1 MYIMFLWSRNT
12 IDISL
17 YLWKQYLNT
26 RMVSN
31 ETFKSLDHNVTIKAA
46 NKVFWVVVWYRE
58 GYSAEALRQR
68 QDNEGESSSFN
79 LRIRI

>member
-31 ETFKSLDHNVTIKAA
+31 ETFKSLNHNVTIKVA
-46 NKVFWVVVWYRE
+46 NKVFWVVVWYQE
-58 GYSAEALRQR
+58 DYFAEALRQL
-68 QDNEGESSSFN
+68 QDNEGESSSLN

>member
-1 MYIMFLWSRNT
+1 M
-12 IDISL
+12 ISL

-58 GYSAEALRQR
+58 DYSAEALRQL